1 MGNKLFHRKCSLFK
15 LYGAMFSG
23 SGKEFHKKLH
33 GSQHSD
39 TSYNTDTS
47 YNNN

>member
-1 MGNKLFHRKCSLFK
+1 
-15 LYGAMFSG
+15 MFSG

-33 GSQHSD
+33 GSQLSD

-47 YNNN
+47 YNNNNINSNNNSTVIFVSYL